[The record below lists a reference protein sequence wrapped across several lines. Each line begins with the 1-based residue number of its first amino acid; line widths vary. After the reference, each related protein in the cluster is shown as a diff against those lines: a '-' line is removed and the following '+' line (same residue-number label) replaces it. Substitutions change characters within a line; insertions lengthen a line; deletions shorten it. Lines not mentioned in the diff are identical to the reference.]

1 MKKRI
6 LSLLLALVML
16 AAMLAGC
23 GGTTN
28 GSTPAGTQGSGNQVS
43 DNQEPGST
51 EGSTA
56 NYTKVDENGNPVV
69 SIMLPG
75 YYGGEMTDARD
86 TDGAVQQ
93 AVIDY
98 TGVDPE
104 WTFATSEG
112 YGDLFNMQ
120 LLDKDSMPMIM
131 AFTGDISTT
140 IIQAAQN
147 GAFWDLTPFIESGD
161 YPNLATTS
169 ETLREV
175 LTVNGSWVA
184 IPKMRE
190 TGRYGLSY
198 RGDWAAKL
206 GIDVP
211 ETVED
216 VYNMLYAFTYDDPDG
231 NGKNDTY
238 GLEVNGS
245 YLGWMD
251 VIFTWFGCGYKWV
264 EKDGDLVPVHETEE
278 YKEACEWIRKLTV
291 DGLIRPDWASVGTDG
306 WGEETQK
313 GNTGAFVDTLD
324 GGGRRQW
331 RYYITNSIPSVV
343 AGTTASPDPENPDTA
358 WSVMVGTINNA
369 TAAVQVYN
377 GGFLITK
384 AGAKTEDDVRAC
396 LAFLDKMND
405 KEMRALA
412 NFGIEGVS
420 YHMEDGFAVTDID
433 DVNNLPSQG
442 LNQAIAYLPFTLDD
456 EIAAK
461 SDAPADACTAAQTA
475 AREYAVMNP
484 AMAYLGQSET
494 YVNDNAT
501 ISTIITDAC
510 VRFCA
515 NVDTWED
522 FEAAIAEW
530 ESRGGAQIK
539 EEVNAL
545 YHANKG

>member
-1 MKKRI
+1 MKKALAI
-6 LSLLLALVML
+6 ILALVML
-16 AAMLAGC
+16 LGMVACSGTNDDNPKTTV
-23 GGTTN
+23 GGN
-28 GSTPAGTQGSGNQVS
+28 DSTGGNSGT
-43 DNQEPGST
+43 
-51 EGSTA
+51 TA
-56 NYTKVDENGNPVV
+56 NYTKTDSNGNPVI
-69 SIMLPG
+69 SIMLPS
-75 YYGGEMTDARD
+75 YYGGEMTSTRD

-93 AVIDY
+93 AIIDY

-104 WTFATSEG
+104 WTFTTSEG
-112 YGDLFNMQ
+112 YGDVFNMQ

-131 AFTGDISTT
+131 TFTGDISTT
-140 IIQAAQN
+140 IIEAAQN

-161 YPNLATTS
+161 YPNLAATS
-169 ETLREV
+169 DDLRDV

-251 VIFTWFGCGYKWV
+251 VIFTWFGCGYQWV
-264 EKDGDLVPVHETEE
+264 EQDGELIPVYYTDE
-278 YKEACEWIRKLTV
+278 YKEACEWIRKLTE
-291 DGLIRPDWASVGTDG
+291 DGLIRSDWAAVGTDG

-331 RYYITNSIPSVV
+331 RYYINNEIPSVV
-343 AGTTASPDPENPDTA
+343 AGEIDSPDPENPDYA

-396 LAFLDKMND
+396 LEFLDKMND

-412 NFGIEGVS
+412 DFGIEGVS
-420 YHMEDGFAVTDID
+420 YHMEDGYAVSDIGGD
-433 DVNNLPSQG
+433 ANLLPSQG
-442 LNQAIAYLPFTLDD
+442 INQAIAYLPYTLDD
-456 EIAAK
+456 AVQAK
-461 SDAPADACTAAQTA
+461 SDAPAEACTAAQVA
-475 AREYAVMNP
+475 AREYAVINP
-484 AMAYLGQSET
+484 AMAYLNQSET
-494 YVNDNAT
+494 YVSENGT
-501 ISTIITDAC
+501 ISSIITDAQ

-515 NVDTWED
+515 GVDSWDD
-522 FEAAIAEW
+522 FEAAVAEW
-530 ESRGGAQIK
+530 ESRGGTQII

-545 YHANKG
+545 YKANNG